1 MNLLTQDDIL
11 DRTAYEEARP
21 DFRRRIM
28 LEKSRRRVPLGAHC
42 TVHFESR
49 DTMRYQVHEMLHAE
63 SSWNRPG
70 AVDEELL
77 AYNALIPGQGR
88 LSATLMLEYETP
100 EERAVALPAF
110 VGLDRHLTLKVGET
124 DPILAIFDR
133 GQIDAQGVSSVQYI
147 KWILDESQRALLKTD
162 GTVVRLILDHPFYR
176 AQAILGE
183 ESRKAIMN
191 DPD

>member
-1 MNLLTQDDIL
+1 MSLLTRDDIL
-11 DRTAYEEARP
+11 DRATYESGRA

-28 LEKSRRRVPLGAHC
+28 LDKSRRRVSLGAHC

-63 SSWNRPG
+63 SSWDRPG

-77 AYNALIPGQGR
+77 AYNALIPGEGR

-110 VGLDRHLTLKVGET
+110 VGLDRHLSLHVGET
-124 DPILAIFDR
+124 DPVLAVFDR

-147 KWILDESQRALLKTD
+147 KWTLDDRRRALLKTD

-176 AQAILGE
+176 AQAVLGE
-183 ESRKAIMN
+183 ESRRAIMN
-191 DPD
+191 DAD